1 MMSNTHRTPTG
12 GIVDRSRPVTFTF
25 NGRSYQGFAGDTLAS
40 ALLANGVHLVG
51 RSFKY
56 HRPRGILSAGS
67 EEPNALV
74 QMERGAYTE
83 PNLRATQIEIHDG
96 LEASSQNAWPSV
108 EFDVGAVNSL
118 FSKLFVAGFYYKTFM
133 HPQSLWMKVYEPLIR
148 RAAGL
153 GKAPQDAD
161 PDIYDKMHAH
171 CEVLVVGAGPAGL
184 SAALE
189 AARSGA
195 RVMLVDEQPRLG
207 GSLLGTRN
215 ETIDGMPAAE
225 WIAKAEAELR
235 GYPEVRLLTRT
246 TVTGYFDHNYLVM
259 AERRTDHLPRGSM
272 PGVSRQRLWKVRAA
286 QVVLATGAHER
297 PLVFADN
304 DRPGIMLANAA
315 QTYVNRFG
323 VLPGRRVVVF
333 TNNDSAYQAAIDLFD
348 AGAAIPAIV
357 DLRGSA
363 NGPLAN
369 RARKR
374 GLRIITNSAITE
386 VAGTKRVK
394 GVVVQA
400 LHADG
405 EIAVGPSEAIACDLI
420 AMSGGWNPAVH
431 LFSQSMGKLRYDEAL
446 AAFLPNRSVQAER
459 SAGSCKGTF
468 TLPGCLA
475 EGAEAGRAAAAAAGF
490 EIAGPLRVPEATAL
504 ESAPLRPLWIVPGR
518 KPVGRKGKHFVD
530 FQNDVTAADVLLAS
544 REGYQSV
551 EHLKRYTT
559 TGMGTDQGKTSNVNA
574 LAILAKSLASPI
586 PQVGTTTFRPPYTP
600 LTYGTIAGRDVGE
613 LADAARITPM
623 HAWHVEQGA
632 VFEDV
637 GQWKRP
643 RYFPRDGESMEQAVR
658 RECHAVRSGV
668 GVLDASTLG
677 KIDIQGPDAAVF
689 LDRIY
694 TNAWAKLGIGR
705 CRYGLMCKED
715 GMVMDDGV
723 AARLG
728 PDHFLMTT
736 STGNAAKVLDWLED
750 YLQTEWPDLR
760 VYLTSVTEHW
770 STAAIA
776 GPQSRDVVAA
786 LAPDLDLSAEAFP
799 LMSMKEAV
807 VAGVPARIFRIS
819 FTGERSYEIN
829 VPAHHALHVWRE
841 IMRAGAKYDITP
853 YGTETMHVLR
863 AEKGYIIV
871 GQETDGTVTPFD
883 LGMDWMVSKQKA
895 DFIGKRSHA
904 RRGALDDSRKQL
916 VGLLPE
922 DPGLVLPEGAQ
933 ITEEPGGRTPVPMLG
948 HVTSS
953 YYSETLG
960 RSFALALIRNGASRH
975 GQPVYAPL
983 DGGRTV
989 KCLVTKPVFYDPEGV
1004 RLHG

>member
-1 MMSNTHRTPTG
+1 
-12 GIVDRSRPVTFTF
+12 
-25 NGRSYQGFAGDTLAS
+25 
-40 ALLANGVHLVG
+40 
-51 RSFKY
+51 
-56 HRPRGILSAGS
+56 
-67 EEPNALV
+67 
-74 QMERGAYTE
+74 
-83 PNLRATQIEIHDG
+83 
-96 LEASSQNAWPSV
+96 
-108 EFDVGAVNSL
+108 
-118 FSKLFVAGFYYKTFM
+118 
-133 HPQSLWMKVYEPLIR
+133 
-148 RAAGL
+148 
-153 GKAPQDAD
+153 
-161 PDIYDKMHAH
+161 
-171 CEVLVVGAGPAGL
+171 
-184 SAALE
+184 
-189 AARSGA
+189 
-195 RVMLVDEQPRLG
+195 
-207 GSLLGTRN
+207 
-215 ETIDGMPAAE
+215 
-225 WIAKAEAELR
+225 
-235 GYPEVRLLTRT
+235 
-246 TVTGYFDHNYLVM
+246 
-259 AERRTDHLPRGSM
+259 
-272 PGVSRQRLWKVRAA
+272 
-286 QVVLATGAHER
+286 
-297 PLVFADN
+297 
-304 DRPGIMLANAA
+304 
-315 QTYVNRFG
+315 
-323 VLPGRRVVVF
+323 
-333 TNNDSAYQAAIDLFD
+333 
-348 AGAAIPAIV
+348 
-357 DLRGSA
+357 
-363 NGPLAN
+363 
-369 RARKR
+369 
-374 GLRIITNSAITE
+374 
-386 VAGTKRVK
+386 VK

-400 LHADG
+400 LDADG